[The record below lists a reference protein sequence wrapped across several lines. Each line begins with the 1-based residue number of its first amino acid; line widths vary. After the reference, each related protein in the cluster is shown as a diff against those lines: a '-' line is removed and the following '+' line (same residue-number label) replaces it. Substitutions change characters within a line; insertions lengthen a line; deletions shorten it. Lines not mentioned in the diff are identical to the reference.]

1 MLKLNQVKHKN
12 RIDQFRQ
19 RIERLIGPSETKQLI
34 EAVQQLS
41 SKSVRYNPGKC
52 NTDELEGPPVP
63 WCIPYGRYWQEEI
76 LPSHTI
82 QYAGGKYYIQEA
94 SAMLAVS
101 AASQVIDFSGKVVLD
116 LTAAPGGKTTQ
127 AAELI
132 KTGYLLA
139 NEVIRKRVN
148 ALIWNVNRHRLNNVI
163 ITSLPNDFLTQA
175 FPGFFDIVIVDA
187 PCSGEGLFQKRKH
200 SLSDWSEKNV
210 LFCARRQTSILA
222 AAMAL
227 VKPGGYIIYST
238 CTFAKEENEDQVE
251 FLLNQGF
258 KPVPLP
264 GNLKVSSAVTG
275 NEKIRLCSRRIFPH
289 REKGAGAFVGIV
301 QKETGPIKPFTGKY
315 DYSNTGELVLKSTP
329 VSFTRTKGLDGYFYE
344 SGGITSYFSHE
355 RIPAILREKSLQIGA
370 PIFDKRRGDAL
381 MFGSVQIP
389 SAEAMIEVELVQA
402 ESYIKGE
409 ALHLVQ
415 PDGYYFVTFQGMVLG
430 PVMISKG
437 RGVNKLP
444 MPLRRQ
450 GGQEIKNYK

>member
-1 MLKLNQVKHKN
+1 MKHKN
-12 RIDQFRQ
+12 HIDQFYL
-19 RIERLIGPSETKQLI
+19 RIEKLIGPAETKQLI
-34 EAVQQLS
+34 EAIRQIS
-41 SKSVRYNPGKC
+41 PKSVRYNPGMC
-52 NTDELEGPPVP
+52 NIDDLEGPAVP
-63 WCIPYGRYWQEEI
+63 WCKPYGRYWQEEI

-82 QYAGGKYYIQEA
+82 QFAAGKYYIQEA
-94 SAMLAVS
+94 SAMLAVF
-101 AASQVIDFSGKVVLD
+101 AASQVIDFSGKIVLD
-116 LTAAPGGKTTQ
+116 LTASPGGKTTQ

-163 ITSLPNDFLTQA
+163 ITSLANDFLTQA
-175 FPGFFDIVIVDA
+175 LPGFFDIVIVDA

-210 LFCARRQTSILA
+210 FFCARRQSSILTNA
-222 AAMAL
+222 ATL
-227 VKPGGYIIYST
+227 VRPGGHIIYST

-264 GNLKVSSAVTG
+264 ADLPVSPAVTE

-301 QKETGPIKPFTGKY
+301 QKETGQIKPFPGKHEY
-315 DYSNTGELVLKSTP
+315 FSSRELTLKSTP
-329 VSFTRTKGLDGYFYE
+329 VSFIRTKGLDGYFYE

-370 PIFDKRRGDAL
+370 PILDKRRGDAL

-389 SAEAMIEVELVQA
+389 SVEAMIEVEPDQA
-402 ESYIKGE
+402 EAYIKGE
-409 ALHLVQ
+409 DLHLER
-415 PDGYYFVTFQGMVLG
+415 PDGYYFVTFQGMALG
-430 PVMISKG
+430 PVKITKG
-437 RGVNKLP
+437 RGANKLP
-444 MPLRRQ
+444 VPLRRQ
-450 GGQEIKNYK
+450 WVSRSVGQ

>member
-1 MLKLNQVKHKN
+1 MKHKN

-19 RIERLIGPSETKQLI
+19 RIEKLIGPSETKQLI
-34 EAVQQLS
+34 EAVQHIS
-41 SKSVRYNPGKC
+41 PKSVRYNPGMC
-52 NTDELEGPPVP
+52 NIDDLEGPSVP
-63 WCIPYGRYWQEEI
+63 WCEPYGRYWQEEI

-82 QYAGGKYYIQEA
+82 QFAAGRYYIQEA

-101 AASQVIDFSGKVVLD
+101 AASQVIDFSNKIVLD

-132 KTGYLLA
+132 KHGYLLA

-163 ITSLPNDFLTQA
+163 IASLPNDFLTQSL
-175 FPGFFDIVIVDA
+175 PGFFDIVIVDA

-210 LFCARRQTSILA
+210 LFCARRQTSILTG
-222 AAMAL
+222 AMAL
-227 VKPGGYIIYST
+227 VRPGGYIIYST

-258 KPVPLP
+258 KPVSLP
-264 GNLKVSSAVTG
+264 TDLPVSPAVTEDG
-275 NEKIRLCSRRIFPH
+275 KIRLCSRRIFPH

-315 DYSNTGELVLKSTP
+315 DYFSTRELVLKSTP
-329 VSFTRTKGLDGYFYE
+329 VSFIQTKGLDGYFYE
-344 SGGITSYFSHE
+344 SGGITNYFSHE
-355 RIPAILREKSLQIGA
+355 RMPAILREKSFQIGA
-370 PIFDKRRGDAL
+370 PILDKRRGDAL

-389 SAEAMIEVELVQA
+389 SPEAMIDVEPAQA
-402 ESYIKGE
+402 EAYIKGE
-409 ALHLVQ
+409 DLHLDR
-415 PDGYYFVTFQGMVLG
+415 PDGYYFIMFQGMILG
-430 PVMISKG
+430 PVKITKG
-437 RGVNKLP
+437 IGTNKFP
-444 MPLRRQ
+444 APLR
-450 GGQEIKNYK
+450 KH

>member
-1 MLKLNQVKHKN
+1 M
-12 RIDQFRQ
+12 
-19 RIERLIGPSETKQLI
+19 
-34 EAVQQLS
+34 
-41 SKSVRYNPGKC
+41 C
-52 NTDELEGPPVP
+52 NKDDLEGPPVP
-63 WCIPYGRYWQEEI
+63 WCKPYGRYWREET

-82 QYAGGKYYIQEA
+82 QYAAGKYYIQEA

-101 AASQVIDFSGKVVLD
+101 AASRVIDFTGKIVLD

-132 KTGYLLA
+132 KPGYLLA

-163 ITSLPNDFLTQA
+163 ITSLANDFLTQA
-175 FPGFFDIVIVDA
+175 LPGFFDIVIVDA

-222 AAMAL
+222 DAMAL
-227 VKPGGYIIYST
+227 VQPGGHIIYST

-264 GNLKVSSAVTG
+264 ADLPVSPAVTE

-301 QKETGPIKPFTGKY
+301 QKETGPIQSFPGKY
-315 DYSNTGELVLKSTP
+315 DYSSTREPVLKSTP
-329 VSFTRTKGLDGYFYE
+329 VSFIRSKGLAGYFYE

-370 PIFDKRRGDAL
+370 PILDKRRGDAL

-389 SAEAMIEVELVQA
+389 SPEAMIEVEPARA
-402 ESYIKGE
+402 ESYLKGE
-409 ALHLVQ
+409 DLHLEQ
-415 PDGYYFVTFQGMVLG
+415 PDGYYFLTFQGMVLG
-430 PVMISKG
+430 PVKITKG
-437 RGVNKLP
+437 RGVNRLP
-444 MPLRRQ
+444 VPLRRQ
-450 GGQEIKNYK
+450 WVRRMEG

>member
-1 MLKLNQVKHKN
+1 MKHKN

-19 RIERLIGPSETKQLI
+19 RIEKLIGPSETKQLI
-34 EAVQQLS
+34 EAVQQVS
-41 SKSVRYNPGKC
+41 PKSVRYNSRLCTLDDMKGS
-52 NTDELEGPPVP
+52 PVP
-63 WCIPYGRYWQEEI
+63 WCTPYGRYWHEEI

-82 QYAGGKYYIQEA
+82 QFAAGRYYIQEA

-101 AASQVIDFSGKVVLD
+101 AASQVIDFSDKIVAD

-132 KTGYLLA
+132 NPGYLLA

-163 ITSLPNDFLTQA
+163 ITSLANDFLTQA
-175 FPGFFDIVIVDA
+175 LPGFFDIVIVDA

-210 LFCARRQTSILA
+210 LFCARRQTSILTG
-222 AAMAL
+222 AMAL

-264 GNLKVSSAVTG
+264 ANLPVSPAVTE

-301 QKETGPIKPFTGKY
+301 QKETGPGKPFPGKY
-315 DYSNTGELVLKSTP
+315 DYSNTRELPLKSTL
-329 VSFTRTKGLDGYFYE
+329 VSIIRTKGLAGYFYE
-344 SGGITSYFSHE
+344 SSGITSYFSHE

-370 PIFDKRRGDAL
+370 PILDKRRGDAL
-381 MFGSVQIP
+381 MFGSGQIP
-389 SAEAMIEVELVQA
+389 SPGAMIEVEPARA
-402 ESYIKGE
+402 EAYLKGE
-409 ALHLVQ
+409 DLHLEQ

-430 PVMISKG
+430 PVKITKG
-437 RGVNKLP
+437 RGVNRLP
-444 MPLRRQ
+444 VPLRRQ
-450 GGQEIKNYK
+450 WVSGSVSQ

>member
-1 MLKLNQVKHKN
+1 MKHKN

-19 RIERLIGPSETKQLI
+19 RIEKLIGPIETKQLI
-34 EAVQQLS
+34 EAVQQVS
-41 SKSVRYNPGKC
+41 SKSVRYNPGMC
-52 NTDELEGPPVP
+52 NKDDLEGVCVP
-63 WCIPYGRYWQEEI
+63 WCKPYGRYWQEEI

-82 QYAGGKYYIQEA
+82 HYAAGKYYIQEA

-101 AASQVIDFSGKVVLD
+101 AASQVIDFSGKIVLD

-132 KTGYLLA
+132 KPGYLLA

-163 ITSLPNDFLTQA
+163 ITSLANDFLTQA
-175 FPGFFDIVIVDA
+175 LPGFFDIVIVDA

-222 AAMAL
+222 GAMTL

-258 KPVPLP
+258 KPVALP
-264 GNLKVSSAVTG
+264 AHLPVSPAVTE

-301 QKETGPIKPFTGKY
+301 QKETGPIKPFPGKY
-315 DYSNTGELVLKSTP
+315 EYCSTRELVLKSTTL
-329 VSFTRTKGLDGYFYE
+329 SFIQSKSLDGYFYE
-344 SGGITSYFSHE
+344 SGGIISYFSHK
-355 RIPAILREKSLQIGA
+355 RIPAILREKRLQIGA
-370 PIFDKRRGDAL
+370 PILDKRRGDAL

-389 SAEAMIEVELVQA
+389 SAEAMIEVKPTQA

-409 ALHLVQ
+409 DLRLEE
-415 PDGYYFVTFQGMVLG
+415 PDGYYFVSFQGMVLG
-430 PVMISKG
+430 PVKVTNG
-437 RGVNKLP
+437 RVVNKLP
-444 MPLRRQ
+444 LPLRRQ
-450 GGQEIKNYK
+450 